1 MRHRTCI
8 DENENVE
15 NVIDVMVFNKYDQYK
30 KLQLDSWQMEVS
42 CP

>member
-1 MRHRTCI
+1 MRYRICI

-30 KLQLDSWQMEVS
+30 KF
-42 CP
+42 